1 MLLNKKHILN
11 YFQKTNIQKND
22 VIFLHGN
29 SMALF
34 QIKAKDSISKTNI
47 FWNALIE
54 YLKKDGTI
62 IVPTFTYTIG
72 KNKIYDY
79 KKTKSKVGQFS
90 EDFRKHF
97 SETRSLDPIFSV
109 SAYGKKKDDIKKLKY
124 KNSFGRGSI
133 FDFIYKKNARIIC
146 LGCELE
152 VVTFLHYIEQVLKV
166 PYRGFKKFNS
176 FSLNDDKI
184 ICKENIRFYCRHN
197 KSKIKYNL
205 DILKKKMLRKNK
217 ITVSKLGRVQSYSFN
232 AKDFFNIGYKILKNN
247 NKVLIDEI

>member
-1 MLLNKKHILN
+1 MLLIKKDILN
-11 YFQKTNIQKND
+11 YFQKANIQKND
-22 VIFLHGN
+22 VVFLHGN

-62 IVPTFTYTIG
+62 IVPTFTYTLG
-72 KNKIYDY
+72 KNKIYNY

-109 SAYGKKKDDIKKLKY
+109 SAYGKKKDEISKLKY

-133 FDFIYKKNARIIC
+133 FNFIYKKNAKIIC

-176 FSLNDDKI
+176 LCLNDDKI
-184 ICKENIRFYCRHN
+184 IRKESIRFYCRPN
-197 KSKIKYNL
+197 KSKFTYNL
-205 DILKKKMLRKNK
+205 DILKKEMLRKIKSPFLNLAEFKVTHLMLK
-217 ITVSKLGRVQSYSFN
+217 IFLILGIKY
-232 AKDFFNIGYKILKNN
+232 
-247 NKVLIDEI
+247 